1 MTAVT
6 ADGPGKSRPA
16 GQQDTAAPASA
27 TSGAASRPPA
37 EADDARVAPRRQ
49 QQSTLAAAYRLGRR
63 GIVASETWTLLAL
76 IILMVVFTA
85 LAPGSFLTVP
95 NLSSVAKDAAPFL
108 VMSVGETFV
117 IITAGIDLS
126 VGAVLV
132 LSGVV
137 AGEYYQHQAGAGA
150 NADWGVILLGILF
163 GLVAGGAFGAV
174 QGLGVA
180 KLKIPPLIA
189 TLAGLGIA
197 EGIAYLVTGGSDLRI
212 IPTRLANTIG
222 LGSVA
227 GVPWLI
233 IISFAVAIVFGLVL
247 AYTRFGR
254 YTYAIGSNPEA
265 ARRAGIGVDRHLI
278 KVYAISGLLS
288 GVAGIISLAFYGT
301 TTLAGHP
308 TDNLTVITAVVLGGA
323 SLFGGRGSMF
333 GTVIGVFIPA
343 MLLNG
348 LVILSVNQYW
358 QYILIGVVLAAAVYL
373 DQFRRRLQQRALSG
387 RPCHIRRSE
396 CHEEPPPSSAAWP
409 CSRWSPRRAPA
420 VAVVAAAAPAVA
432 APAVLAAP
440 APAAAAQARRK
451 SSS

>member
-1 MTAVT
+1 MMAMTA
-6 ADGPGKSRPA
+6 DRPGASRPTN
-16 GQQDTAAPASA
+16 QQDPAAPASA
-27 TSGAASRPPA
+27 TCGAASQAPA
-37 EADDARVAPRRQ
+37 DARGAPAAPRGAQKR
-49 QQSTLAAAYRLGRR
+49 TLTAAYRLGRR
-63 GIVASETWTLLAL
+63 AIVTSETWTLLAL
-76 IILMVVFTA
+76 IILMAVFTA
-85 LAPGSFLTVP
+85 LAPGAFLTVP

-117 IITAGIDLS
+117 IVTAGIDLS

-137 AGEYYQHQAGAGA
+137 AGEYYQNQAGSGVNAG
-150 NADWGVILLGILF
+150 WGVILLGILF

-174 QGLGVA
+174 QGVGVA

-189 TLAGLGIA
+189 TLAGLGVA

-233 IISFAVAIVFGLVL
+233 IISFAAAIAFGLIL
-247 AYTRFGR
+247 ACTRFGA

-333 GTVIGVFIPA
+333 GTVIGVFIPV

-373 DQFRRRLQQRALSG
+373 DQIRRRLQQRA
-387 RPCHIRRSE
+387 
-396 CHEEPPPSSAAWP
+396 
-409 CSRWSPRRAPA
+409 
-420 VAVVAAAAPAVA
+420 
-432 APAVLAAP
+432 
-440 APAAAAQARRK
+440 
-451 SSS
+451 

>member
-1 MTAVT
+1 MAKTAEVRRET
-6 ADGPGKSRPA
+6 QRRPL
-16 GQQDTAAPASA
+16 T
-27 TSGAASRPPA
+27 
-37 EADDARVAPRRQ
+37 VA
-49 QQSTLAAAYRLGRR
+49 LRLGRR
-63 GIVASETWTLLAL
+63 TLTASETWTLVAL
-76 IILMVVFTA
+76 IVLMVIFTA
-85 LAPGSFLTVP
+85 LAPGSFLSLP

-108 VMSVGETFV
+108 VMSVGQTFV

-137 AGEYYQHQAGAGA
+137 SGEYYQHQAGSGA
-150 NADWGVILLGILF
+150 NAGWGVIGLGIVF
-163 GLVAGGAFGAV
+163 GLVAGAAFGAV
-174 QGLGVA
+174 QGLGVT

-212 IPTRLANTIG
+212 IPTRLASTIG
-222 LGSVA
+222 LGNVV

-233 IISFAVAIVFGLVL
+233 VISFAIAIVAGLIL
-247 AYTRFGR
+247 AYTRFGT

-358 QYILIGVVLAAAVYL
+358 QYILIGAVLAAAVYL
-373 DQFRRRLQQRALSG
+373 DQFRRRLQQR
-387 RPCHIRRSE
+387 
-396 CHEEPPPSSAAWP
+396 
-409 CSRWSPRRAPA
+409 
-420 VAVVAAAAPAVA
+420 
-432 APAVLAAP
+432 
-440 APAAAAQARRK
+440 
-451 SSS
+451 

>member
-1 MTAVT
+1 MAMT
-6 ADGPGKSRPA
+6 ADGPGTSRRAAESRAPA
-16 GQQDTAAPASA
+16 GSGDGPAAPRETQRGTRTAA
-27 TSGAASRPPA
+27 
-37 EADDARVAPRRQ
+37 
-49 QQSTLAAAYRLGRR
+49 LRLGRR
-63 GIVASETWTLLAL
+63 VIVTSETWTLLAL
-76 IILMVVFTA
+76 IILMVIFTVK
-85 LAPGSFLTVP
+85 APGAFLTEA

-117 IITAGIDLS
+117 IVTAGIDLS

-132 LSGVV
+132 LAGVV
-137 AGEYYQHQAGAGA
+137 AGEYYQGQAGSGA
-150 NADWGVILLGILF
+150 NAGWGVILLGILF
-163 GLVAGGAFGAV
+163 GLLAGAAFGAV
-174 QGLGVA
+174 QGFGVA

-233 IISFAVAIVFGLVL
+233 IISFVIAIVFGLIL
-247 AYTRFGR
+247 AYTRFGT

-265 ARRAGIGVDRHLI
+265 ARRAGISVDRHLI
-278 KVYAISGLLS
+278 KVYAISGLLA

-373 DQFRRRLQQRALSG
+373 DQFRRRLQQ
-387 RPCHIRRSE
+387 
-396 CHEEPPPSSAAWP
+396 
-409 CSRWSPRRAPA
+409 
-420 VAVVAAAAPAVA
+420 
-432 APAVLAAP
+432 
-440 APAAAAQARRK
+440 QA
-451 SSS
+451 

>member
-1 MTAVT
+1 MMTMTA
-6 ADGPGKSRPA
+6 DRPGTSRPS
-16 GQQDTAAPASA
+16 GQQDPAAPAAA
-27 TSGAASRPPA
+27 TSGAPSQAPAGARGAPAPPRG
-37 EADDARVAPRRQ
+37 EQKR
-49 QQSTLAAAYRLGRR
+49 TLAAAYRLGRR
-63 GIVASETWTLLAL
+63 AIVTSETWTMLAL

-85 LAPGSFLTVP
+85 KAPGAFLTTS

-108 VMSVGETFV
+108 VMSVGQTFV
-117 IITAGIDLS
+117 IVTAGIDLS
-126 VGAVLV
+126 VGSVLV

-137 AGEYYQHQAGAGA
+137 AGEYYQSQAGSGVNAG
-150 NADWGVILLGILF
+150 WGVILLGILF
-163 GLVAGGAFGAV
+163 GLLAGAGFGAV
-174 QGLGVA
+174 QGFGIA

-233 IISFAVAIVFGLVL
+233 IISFAIAIVFGLIL
-247 AYTRFGR
+247 AYTRFGT

-278 KVYAISGLLS
+278 MVYAISGLLS

-358 QYILIGVVLAAAVYL
+358 QYILIGAVLAAAVYL
-373 DQFRRRLQQRALSG
+373 DQIRRRLQQRA
-387 RPCHIRRSE
+387 
-396 CHEEPPPSSAAWP
+396 
-409 CSRWSPRRAPA
+409 
-420 VAVVAAAAPAVA
+420 
-432 APAVLAAP
+432 
-440 APAAAAQARRK
+440 
-451 SSS
+451 

>member
-1 MTAVT
+1 VGRRIVT
-6 ADGPGKSRPA
+6 A
-16 GQQDTAAPASA
+16 SA
-27 TSGAASRPPA
+27 
-37 EADDARVAPRRQ
+37 
-49 QQSTLAAAYRLGRR
+49 
-63 GIVASETWTLLAL
+63 TWTLLAL
-76 IILMVVFTA
+76 IILMVIFTA
-85 LAPGSFLTVP
+85 LAPGSFLTLP

-108 VMSVGETFV
+108 VMSVGQTFV
-117 IITAGIDLS
+117 IVTAGIDLS

-137 AGEYYQHQAGAGA
+137 AGEYYQHQAGSGA
-150 NADWGVILLGILF
+150 NAGWGVILLGMLF
-163 GLVAGGAFGAV
+163 GLLAGGGFGAV
-174 QGLGVA
+174 QGVGVA

-212 IPTRLANTIG
+212 IPTRLASTIG

-233 IISFAVAIVFGLVL
+233 IISFAVAIVFGLLL
-247 AYTRFGR
+247 AYTRFGN

-358 QYILIGVVLAAAVYL
+358 QYILIGAVLAAAVYL
-373 DQFRRRLQQRALSG
+373 DQFRRRLRQQA
-387 RPCHIRRSE
+387 
-396 CHEEPPPSSAAWP
+396 
-409 CSRWSPRRAPA
+409 
-420 VAVVAAAAPAVA
+420 
-432 APAVLAAP
+432 
-440 APAAAAQARRK
+440 
-451 SSS
+451 

>member
-1 MTAVT
+1 MTAMT
-6 ADGPGKSRPA
+6 ADTPGTSQPPD
-16 GQQDTAAPASA
+16 QQDTDAPAPAPAGEEAAPR
-27 TSGAASRPPA
+27 AA
-37 EADDARVAPRRQ
+37 APRKRG
-49 QQSTLAAAYRLGRR
+49 LATAFQLGRR
-63 GIVASETWTLLAL
+63 VIVASETWTLLAL
-76 IILMVVFTA
+76 IILIVIFTV
-85 LAPGSFLTVP
+85 LAPGTFLTEP

-117 IITAGIDLS
+117 IVTAGIDLS

-137 AGEYYQHQAGAGA
+137 AGEYYQHQAGSGVNAG
-150 NADWGVILLGILF
+150 WGVILLGILF
-163 GLVAGGAFGAV
+163 GLAAGGAFGAV

-197 EGIAYLVTGGSDLRI
+197 EGIAYLLTGGSDLRI

-233 IISFAVAIVFGLVL
+233 IISFVITIVFGLIL
-247 AYTRFGR
+247 AYTRFGT

-278 KVYAISGLLS
+278 KVYAIAGLLS
-288 GVAGIISLAFYGT
+288 GVAGILSLAFYGT
-301 TTLAGHP
+301 TTLAGHT

-323 SLFGGRGSMF
+323 SLFGGRGTMF
-333 GTVIGVFIPA
+333 GTFIGVFIPA
-343 MLLNG
+343 LLLNG

-373 DQFRRRLQQRALSG
+373 DQFRRRLQQRA
-387 RPCHIRRSE
+387 
-396 CHEEPPPSSAAWP
+396 
-409 CSRWSPRRAPA
+409 
-420 VAVVAAAAPAVA
+420 
-432 APAVLAAP
+432 
-440 APAAAAQARRK
+440 
-451 SSS
+451 

>member
-1 MTAVT
+1 MTAY
-6 ADGPGKSRPA
+6 
-16 GQQDTAAPASA
+16 Q
-27 TSGAASRPPA
+27 
-37 EADDARVAPRRQ
+37 
-49 QQSTLAAAYRLGRR
+49 LGRR
-63 GIVASETWTLLAL
+63 AVTQGETWTLLAL
-76 IILMVVFTA
+76 VILMVVFTT
-85 LAPGSFLTVP
+85 LSPGAFLTLA

-108 VMSVGETFV
+108 VMSVGQTFV
-117 IITAGIDLS
+117 IVTAGIDLS

-137 AGEYYQHQAGAGA
+137 AGEYYQHQAGSGA
-150 NADWGVILLGILF
+150 NAGWGVILLGMVF
-163 GLVAGGAFGAV
+163 GLAAGGAFGAV
-174 QGLGVA
+174 QGLGIA

-197 EGIAYLVTGGSDLRI
+197 EGIAYLLSGGSDLRI
-212 IPTRLANTIG
+212 IPTRLGSTIG

-233 IISFAVAIVFGLVL
+233 VVSFALAIVFGLLL
-247 AYTRFGR
+247 AYTRFGT

-288 GVAGIISLAFYGT
+288 GVAGILSLAFYGT

-323 SLFGGRGSMF
+323 SLFGGRGTMF

-343 MLLNG
+343 LLLNG

-358 QYILIGVVLAAAVYL
+358 QYILIGAVLAAAVYL
-373 DQFRRRLQQRALSG
+373 DQFRRRLRQRS
-387 RPCHIRRSE
+387 
-396 CHEEPPPSSAAWP
+396 
-409 CSRWSPRRAPA
+409 
-420 VAVVAAAAPAVA
+420 
-432 APAVLAAP
+432 
-440 APAAAAQARRK
+440 
-451 SSS
+451 

>member
-1 MTAVT
+1 MTVKSPSRQAEQRARVT
-6 ADGPGKSRPA
+6 AY
-16 GQQDTAAPASA
+16 Q
-27 TSGAASRPPA
+27 
-37 EADDARVAPRRQ
+37 
-49 QQSTLAAAYRLGRR
+49 LGRR
-63 GIVASETWTLLAL
+63 AVAAGETWTLLAL
-76 IILMVVFTA
+76 IILMVIFTA
-85 LAPGSFLTVP
+85 LAPGSFLTLP

-108 VMSVGETFV
+108 VMSVGQTFV
-117 IITAGIDLS
+117 IVTAGIDLS

-137 AGEYYQHQAGAGA
+137 AGEYYQHQPGSGA
-150 NADWGVILLGILF
+150 NAGWGVIVVGIVLGLA
-163 GLVAGGAFGAV
+163 AGGAFGAV
-174 QGLGVA
+174 QGLGVT

-197 EGIAYLVTGGSDLRI
+197 EGIAYLITGGSDLRI

-227 GVPWLI
+227 GVPWLVV
-233 IISFAVAIVFGLVL
+233 ISFAIAIVFGLIL
-247 AYTRFGR
+247 AYTRFGT

-265 ARRAGIGVDRHLI
+265 ARRAGVRVDRHLI

-358 QYILIGVVLAAAVYL
+358 QYILIGAVLAAAVYL
-373 DQFRRRLQQRALSG
+373 DQFRRRLRQQAL
-387 RPCHIRRSE
+387 
-396 CHEEPPPSSAAWP
+396 
-409 CSRWSPRRAPA
+409 
-420 VAVVAAAAPAVA
+420 
-432 APAVLAAP
+432 
-440 APAAAAQARRK
+440 
-451 SSS
+451 

>member
-1 MTAVT
+1 MTAMT
-6 ADGPGKSRPA
+6 ADAPGTSQPP
-16 GQQDTAAPASA
+16 GQQDPHAPASA
-27 TSGAASRPPA
+27 PAGGEAASR
-37 EADDARVAPRRQ
+37 EAAQRTRA
-49 QQSTLAAAYRLGRR
+49 LATASRLGRR
-63 GIVASETWTLLAL
+63 LIVASETWTLLAL
-76 IILMVVFTA
+76 VILMVIFTV
-85 LAPGSFLTVP
+85 LAPGTFLTEP
-95 NLSSVAKDAAPFL
+95 NLSSVAKDTAPYL

-117 IITAGIDLS
+117 IVTAGIDLS

-132 LSGVV
+132 LSGVI
-137 AGEYYQHQAGAGA
+137 AGEYYQHQAGSGVNAG
-150 NADWGVILLGILF
+150 WGVILLGILF
-163 GLVAGGAFGAV
+163 GLVVGGAFGAV
-174 QGLGVA
+174 QGAGVA

-189 TLAGLGIA
+189 TLAGIGIA

-222 LGSVA
+222 LGSAV

-233 IISFAVAIVFGLVL
+233 IISFVLTIVFGLLL

-333 GTVIGVFIPA
+333 GTFIGVFIPA
-343 MLLNG
+343 LLLNG

-358 QYILIGVVLAAAVYL
+358 QYILIGAVLAAAVYM
-373 DQFRRRLQQRALSG
+373 DQFRRRLQQR
-387 RPCHIRRSE
+387 
-396 CHEEPPPSSAAWP
+396 
-409 CSRWSPRRAPA
+409 
-420 VAVVAAAAPAVA
+420 V
-432 APAVLAAP
+432 
-440 APAAAAQARRK
+440 
-451 SSS
+451 

>member
-1 MTAVT
+1 MMAMS
-6 ADGPGKSRPA
+6 AEGPGMPQSP
-16 GQQDTAAPASA
+16 GEQDTATAASA
-27 TSGAASRPPA
+27 TPGAAAQARAGTSRSPA
-37 EADDARVAPRRQ
+37 TPRREEQ
-49 QQSTLAAAYRLGRR
+49 RALATAYQLGRR
-63 GIVASETWTLLAL
+63 AVTTSETWTLAAL
-76 IILMVVFTA
+76 IILLVIFTS
-85 LAPGSFLTVP
+85 LAPGTFLTLS
-95 NLSSVAKDAAPFL
+95 NLSSVAKDAAPYL

-117 IITAGIDLS
+117 IVTAGIDLS

-132 LSGVV
+132 LSGVI
-137 AGEYYQHQAGAGA
+137 AGEYYQHQAGSGA
-150 NADWGVILLGILF
+150 NAGWGVILLGMLF
-163 GLVAGGAFGAV
+163 GLAAGGMFGAV

-197 EGIAYLVTGGSDLRI
+197 EGIAYLITGGSDLRI
-212 IPTRLANTIG
+212 IPTRLASTIG

-233 IISFAVAIVFGLVL
+233 VISFALAIVFGLIL

-343 MLLNG
+343 LLLNG

-358 QYILIGVVLAAAVYL
+358 QYILIGVVLAAAVYM
-373 DQFRRRLQQRALSG
+373 DQFRRRLHQRA
-387 RPCHIRRSE
+387 
-396 CHEEPPPSSAAWP
+396 
-409 CSRWSPRRAPA
+409 
-420 VAVVAAAAPAVA
+420 
-432 APAVLAAP
+432 
-440 APAAAAQARRK
+440 
-451 SSS
+451 